1 MGYLAELGTGLV
13 NVISWPNILIP
24 IAGTL
29 IAMVT
34 SFLPGIG
41 GTSVAVVLVVVTAKW
56 DPVSAL
62 LLFGALTGG
71 ATFMGSITAILFNI
85 PGNVSSTPTLL
96 DGYPMGRN
104 GLPRT
109 AIACAATAS
118 AVGSVFGVVVL
129 LALLP
134 IVRPWLLEF
143 GPLEMVGLGILGIS
157 TILAVPA
164 NAPLKVAAACGL
176 GLVAAMIGSEPARGL
191 PRWTFGSIPLYDGF
205 SLIAVLIG
213 FFTLSEII
221 LWRRNYDLPPA
232 AIRRDPSDSV
242 MAGMSAVPKH
252 AGLTVRS
259 SIIGTI
265 VGMVPGVG
273 GTVAGFV
280 AYGLAVQAARHGR
293 QNFGKGDIRG
303 VIAPEAAVDAK
314 DGGSLLPVLCFGLPG
329 SESGVV
335 LLTVLAI
342 HGLTPGL
349 PMLSSELSMS
359 FTLIMALLLSNLL
372 TSLIGV
378 ALTPWLARLTHL
390 RIESFVVPM
399 LIATFVSL
407 VQLSGQMIDL
417 YVAVGFGLLGYF
429 FRRYDWPR
437 IPFII
442 AFVLGDLIEKNV
454 GIAGELMRFGRLSLL
469 DRPVA
474 LVIAFT
480 IVASLAWIWWTRRNS
495 GETISSTRPLPPER
509 IGFPA
514 VMAALSAALALT
526 SFAGG
531 VAYSDYAK
539 AIVVASLLL
548 LLINGALALS
558 RRQITP
564 VPGEP
569 VVPAAHVLPLATLS
583 AFPLATSLL
592 GLPIAM
598 AGLAVLWLPPIKSQ
612 TASRVV
618 RSLLVFGVT
627 AAGVWAYLDRIANV
641 LLPQPWALS
650 ILP

>member
-1 MGYLAELGTGLV
+1 
-13 NVISWPNILIP
+13 
-24 IAGTL
+24 
-29 IAMVT
+29 
-34 SFLPGIG
+34 
-41 GTSVAVVLVVVTAKW
+41 
-56 DPVSAL
+56 
-62 LLFGALTGG
+62 
-71 ATFMGSITAILFNI
+71 
-85 PGNVSSTPTLL
+85 
-96 DGYPMGRN
+96 
-104 GLPRT
+104 
-109 AIACAATAS
+109 
-118 AVGSVFGVVVL
+118 
-129 LALLP
+129 
-134 IVRPWLLEF
+134 
-143 GPLEMVGLGILGIS
+143 
-157 TILAVPA
+157 
-164 NAPLKVAAACGL
+164 
-176 GLVAAMIGSEPARGL
+176 
-191 PRWTFGSIPLYDGF
+191 
-205 SLIAVLIG
+205 
-213 FFTLSEII
+213 
-221 LWRRNYDLPPA
+221 
-232 AIRRDPSDSV
+232 
-242 MAGMSAVPKH
+242 
-252 AGLTVRS
+252 
-259 SIIGTI
+259 
-265 VGMVPGVG
+265 MVPGVG

-349 PMLSSELSMS
+349 PMLSSEISMS

-372 TSLIGV
+372 TSVIGV

-399 LIATFVSL
+399 LVATFVSL
-407 VQLSGQMIDL
+407 VQLSGQLIDL

-429 FRRYDWPR
+429 FRRYEWPR

-480 IVASLAWIWWTRRNS
+480 IVASLAWMWWTRRNS
-495 GETISSTRPLPPER
+495 GETSSSNRPLPPER

-514 VMAALSAALALT
+514 VLAALSAALTLT

-531 VAYSDYAK
+531 VAYSEYAK
-539 AIVVASLLL
+539 TIVVATLFL
-548 LLINGALALS
+548 LLINGALGLS
-558 RRQITP
+558 RRQIKSIP
-564 VPGEP
+564 SEP
-569 VVPAAHVLPLATLS
+569 VVPSGHVLPLVTLS

-598 AGLAVLWLPPIKSQ
+598 AGLAVLWLPPIKSR
-612 TASRVV
+612 AAWRVV
-618 RSLLVFGVT
+618 RLLVVFGAT

-641 LLPQPWALS
+641 LLPPPWLLS

>member
-1 MGYLAELGTGLV
+1 MDYLAEFGTGFA
-13 NVISWPNILIP
+13 NVFSWPNILIP

-29 IAMVT
+29 IAMIT

-104 GLPRT
+104 GFPRT

-118 AVGSVFGVVVL
+118 AVGSVFGVAVL

-134 IVRPWLLEF
+134 VIRPWLLEF
-143 GPLEMVGLGILGIS
+143 GPLEMIGLGILGIS

-191 PRWTFGSIPLYDGF
+191 PRWTFGSISLYDGF

-221 LWRRNYDLPPA
+221 LWRRNDDLRA
-232 AIRRDPSDSV
+232 VAVRRDPSDSV
-242 MAGMSAVPKH
+242 MAGIRAVPKH

-329 SESGVV
+329 SEGGVI

-349 PMLSSELSMS
+349 PMLSSEIGMS
-359 FTLIMALLLSNLL
+359 FTLIVALLLSNLL
-372 TSLIGV
+372 TSVIGV

-390 RIESFVVPM
+390 RIEKFVVPM
-399 LIATFVSL
+399 LVITFMSL
-407 VQLSGQMIDL
+407 VQLSGDL
-417 YVAVGFGLLGYF
+417 TDIYVAVGFGLLGYF
-429 FRRYDWPR
+429 FRRYEWPR

-454 GIAGELMRFGRLSLL
+454 GIAGELMRFGRLSPL

-474 LVIAFT
+474 LVIAFA
-480 IVASLAWIWWTRRNS
+480 IVASLAWMWWTRRNS
-495 GETISSTRPLPPER
+495 GETDTGSRTQPPER

-514 VMAALSAALALT
+514 VLAALCATLAVTSAG
-526 SFAGG
+526 GG

-539 AIVVASLLL
+539 TIVFASLLL
-548 LLINGALALS
+548 LLINAALALS
-558 RRQITP
+558 RRRTRSFP
-564 VPGEP
+564 SEP
-569 VVPAAHVLPLATLS
+569 VVPAAHVMPLATLF

-598 AGLAVLWLPPIKSQ
+598 AGLAVLWLPPIKGRAAWR
-612 TASRVV
+612 TLRL
-618 RSLLVFGVT
+618 LLVFGVT

-641 LLPQPWALS
+641 LLPQPWLLS
-650 ILP
+650 LLP